1 MRKHYKTN
9 GFLTICPRLS
19 PSCPPRLS
27 FQLSSQRCEP
37 MVDWPRRSVARA
49 LSSQLSSWIFGS
61 GGRWPEELCPQ
72 LCPRVASLW
81 FDGFSIQAVENI
93 RDPPTQAV
101 ENITPLQKAPDMLR
115 SWAAADTELTSPA
128 KCVPAAESNFHA
140 LPKNGAV
147 GGRFA
152 TV

>member
-1 MRKHYKTN
+1 MASIWTVDPGGRFPAVVPP
-9 GFLTICPRLS
+9 GVPPIGELMVIGSRGWCRDQLS
-19 PSCPPRLS
+19 PQV
-27 FQLSSQRCEP
+27 F
-37 MVDWPRRSVARA
+37 
-49 LSSQLSSWIFGS
+49 
-61 GGRWPEELCPQ
+61 
-72 LCPRVASLW
+72 PRVASLW
-81 FDGFSIQAVENI
+81 FNGFSIQAVENI

-128 KCVPAAESNFHA
+128 KCMPAAESKFHA

-147 GGRFA
+147 GGQFA